1 MSDVSG
7 ISTTSN
13 KTYVSED
20 SSLVLETLESGHHHH
35 YLIPM
40 TAARRGKFKKAGTK
54 LHIYMDHIFTAQ
66 HIKLGTKCDAC
77 SRVIPLR
84 LGKQAYVCR
93 DCGTTTHK
101 QCHTKVDTHCLQTTL
116 PTMELEF
123 YSEDS
128 VTKIHH

>member
-1 MSDVSG
+1 MDDIADLHLSLPTHDGSSMSDVSA

-20 SSLVLETLESGHHHH
+20 SSLVLETLESGRHHH

-66 HIKLGTKCDAC
+66 HIKL
-77 SRVIPLR
+77 
-84 LGKQAYVCR
+84 
-93 DCGTTTHK
+93 
-101 QCHTKVDTHCLQTTL
+101 
-116 PTMELEF
+116 
-123 YSEDS
+123 
-128 VTKIHH
+128 